1 MTRSIKTTLLFTTLF
16 LAASMLLTAQTHQ
29 GAIRGNVIDP
39 TGAVVP
45 GATVTATNDETGQTV
60 ISVSSSVG
68 AYGLVGLE
76 PGTYTLQTQMDGFKT
91 MVMEESE
98 D

>member
-29 GAIRGNVIDP
+29 GEIRGAVIDP

-45 GATVTATNDETGQTV
+45 GATVTASNNDTGATLTSLLQ
-60 ISVSSSVG
+60 VS
-68 AYGLVGLE
+68 GLTGC
-76 PGTYTLQTQMDGFKT
+76 
-91 MVMEESE
+91 
-98 D
+98 